1 MEEKKNW
8 EVLYIPPNI
17 TSHSKDNITWLIT
30 WPERKYYCYHNNVN
44 TITQLIY
51 QWGVWTYT
59 GTQRNFNQFL
69 SRKRRWGQ
77 SQAIEFENEK
87 ITTSLSAFYHLSR
100 GKFKPCRA
108 GWIPWLTIFFCNL
121 LFKVSFS
128 INHSFQS
135 TCQSG
140 QMKGFTRRFQTF
152 DLWCRQSQNLHAFG
166 TKKLCLG
173 NVFRRAGKSAA
184 VKLTILLVDYT
195 YDKTV
200 ILVQTKSYQGS

>member
-1 MEEKKNW
+1 MDLHRNTKEFQPISFKKKKVGTVTSNW
-8 EVLYIPPNI
+8 IWEW
-17 TSHSKDNITWLIT
+17 KDYNKSQCFLPFVKGKVPTL
-30 WPERKYYCYHNNVN
+30 PSRVN
-44 TITQLIY
+44 SVTE
-51 QWGVWTYT
+51 
-59 GTQRNFNQFL
+59 NFLLQ
-69 SRKRRWGQ
+69 
-77 SQAIEFENEK
+77 
-87 ITTSLSAFYHLSR
+87 
-100 GKFKPCRA
+100 P
-108 GWIPWLTIFFCNL
+108 

-128 INHSFQS
+128 IYHSFQS

-152 DLWCRQSQNLHAFG
+152 DLCCRQSQNLHAFG